1 MKIINTFC
9 TVITMKTSRSIST
22 IQSYS
27 ELKELISKNKIARV
41 YLFIGNGPKNQYPDM
56 STVKSNLKEFFKT
69 SNLRWERRIPESGI
83 FFIKF
88 KTFELAIFVVLQMIT
103 TLWWNKGTLW
113 SNYKILCKMV
123 RTTQNI
129 YLFFYFLTGPF
140 LILPITQWHSYWW
153 NKNLFKWRFSKNYT
167 AVINVDSRGRVGT
180 QEIEYAK
187 TKGLN
192 LINV

>member
-83 FFIKF
+83 FFFKF

-113 SNYKILCKMV
+113 SNYKILCKMLKNNTKYLSV
-123 RTTQNI
+123 L
-129 YLFFYFLTGPF
+129 LFFDRSVFN
-140 LILPITQWHSYWW
+140 S
-153 NKNLFKWRFSKNYT
+153 SNYT
-167 AVINVDSRGRVGT
+167 MTFLLVEQKSI
-180 QEIEYAK
+180 
-187 TKGLN
+187 
-192 LINV
+192 

>member
-69 SNLRWERRIPESGI
+69 SNLRWERRIPESGMES
-83 FFIKF
+83 FFSNSKPLNLQYLLYHKWLQLYGGIK
-88 KTFELAIFVVLQMIT
+88 VHY
-103 TLWWNKGTLW
+103 G
-113 SNYKILCKMV
+113 
-123 RTTQNI
+123 
-129 YLFFYFLTGPF
+129 
-140 LILPITQWHSYWW
+140 PITRYYVKWQTSDWGEVLKSLLTS
-153 NKNLFKWRFSKNYT
+153 LFLW
-167 AVINVDSRGRVGT
+167 
-180 QEIEYAK
+180 
-187 TKGLN
+187 GLRWGSSN
-192 LINV
+192 FLCSEWGEVPQFHC

>member
-83 FFIKF
+83 FFFKF

-113 SNYKILCKMV
+113 SNYKILCKMADIWLRWGPQIAPHLTFFV
-123 RTTQNI
+123 RFEVRILNF
-129 YLFFYFLTGPF
+129 LFCEEWGEVPQFHCEVQEKRDSSLFL
-140 LILPITQWHSYWW
+140 
-153 NKNLFKWRFSKNYT
+153 N
-167 AVINVDSRGRVGT
+167 
-180 QEIEYAK
+180 
-187 TKGLN
+187 
-192 LINV
+192 